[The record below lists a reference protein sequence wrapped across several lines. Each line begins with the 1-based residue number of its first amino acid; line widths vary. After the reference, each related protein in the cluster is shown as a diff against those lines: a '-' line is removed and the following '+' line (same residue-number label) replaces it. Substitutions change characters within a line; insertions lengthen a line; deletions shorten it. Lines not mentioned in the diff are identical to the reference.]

1 MVQGGLTRGYRG
13 LPRPVR
19 ARGGRRLGWNLVRW
33 SGRRYGWSL
42 FGLLGWLAVG
52 FSLRRRRRVRGR
64 LRDLGA
70 AFHGDSL
77 AQNLASG
84 LPGIIGRTVRTKA
97 GRTATRGRWEK
108 GQASSRRSKA
118 SRRSVRRC
126 SRAGRVSEGPGMGAD
141 RAWNRPLVTRTVTR
155 LRAARGGGAIQPLDP
170 RDIRQTGLS
179 AAVAPRPSSPQAS
192 RASMVK
198 KS

>member
-118 SRRSVRRC
+118 SKRSVSTGGETHLFTHPRYGLPCPRMRPQALFPG
-126 SRAGRVSEGPGMGAD
+126 SRSKF
-141 RAWNRPLVTRTVTR
+141 
-155 LRAARGGGAIQPLDP
+155 
-170 RDIRQTGLS
+170 
-179 AAVAPRPSSPQAS
+179 RPSFWRPW
-192 RASMVK
+192 
-198 KS
+198 